1 MVKNFTYDADG
12 FKVYEG
18 HGELDL
24 PVVESKRGGKLPH
37 DGRLDNSH
45 EGAAYAL
52 SPEFK
57 NATAPQDFREDFE
70 SLCDSAQG

>member
-1 MVKNFTYDADG
+1 MSKNFTYIDG

-18 HGELDL
+18 HAELDL
-24 PVVESKRGGKLPH
+24 PVKQNTRKGKFAN
-37 DGRLDNSH
+37 DGKIDNAH
-45 EGAAYAL
+45 EDSAFSL